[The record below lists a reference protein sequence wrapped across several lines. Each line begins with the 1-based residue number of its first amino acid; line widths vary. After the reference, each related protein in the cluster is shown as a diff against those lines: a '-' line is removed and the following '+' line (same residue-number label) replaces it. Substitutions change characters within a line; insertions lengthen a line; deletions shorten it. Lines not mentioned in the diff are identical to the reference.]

1 MHPDPCTDE
10 KLHSPESLKVVQLIT
25 VQDFR
30 QTFCMLEHVYS
41 NIYKPFDLVTGFIVI
56 CCSMSTDQL
65 TLVICCK

>member
-25 VQDFR
+25 MQDFR

-41 NIYKPFDLVTGFIVI
+41 NFYKPFDLVTGL
-56 CCSMSTDQL
+56 STDQL